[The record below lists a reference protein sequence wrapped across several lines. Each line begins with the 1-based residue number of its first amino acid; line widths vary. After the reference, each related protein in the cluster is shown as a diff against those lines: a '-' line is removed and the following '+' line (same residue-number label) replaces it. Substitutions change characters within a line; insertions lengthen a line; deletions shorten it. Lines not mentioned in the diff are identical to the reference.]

1 MSRWFVDTYYLLALL
16 SPEDEGHA
24 KALAFASQIR
34 GRLFATQ
41 WVFTELLDGVAD
53 TAYRSSAVEFL
64 KTFTKEANV
73 SVVPASNDWFTRG
86 LKLYQD
92 RPDKEWSLTDCIS
105 FLVMKDLGIQEA
117 LTADHHF
124 AQAGFTALLKDEAT
138 P

>member
-1 MSRWFVDTYYLLALL
+1 MNRWFVDTYYLLALL
-16 SPEDEGHA
+16 SPEDEGHT
-24 KALAFASQIR
+24 KALAFARQRR
-34 GRLFATQ
+34 GRFLTTQ
-41 WVFTELLDGVAD
+41 WVFMELLDGVAD

-124 AQAGFTALLKDEAT
+124 EQAGFTALLKDQA
-138 P
+138 PA

>member
-24 KALAFASQIR
+24 KALAFARQRR
-34 GRLFATQ
+34 GRFFTTQ
-41 WVFTELLDGVAD
+41 WVFMELLDGVAD
-53 TAYRSSAVEFL
+53 TAHRSSAVAFL
-64 KTFTKEANV
+64 ETFTSQANV
-73 SVVPASNDWFTRG
+73 SVVPASDDWFNRG
-86 LKLYQD
+86 LRLYHD

-105 FLVMKDLGIQEA
+105 FLVMKDLGIREA

-124 AQAGFTALLKDEAT
+124 AQAGFTALLKDSPA